1 MAFAVSQQLNKYYD
15 LYKNID
21 VTFSKEVASALNFDP
36 KQVFVRAA
44 GGQWPCIIP
53 QRDPEPEKFQLRRT
67 FPTAVKISLL
77 FLTCKAVPLACV
89 ERVILLAGA
98 LASEDAMPS
107 DLDDFLDDED
117 DETIEKCLGKIPD
130 WVSKKGKDRKI
141 DIAQWL
147 IEAGR
152 FGVLVQFAT
161 PIITPLG
168 EGIISFSWGF

>member
-1 MAFAVSQQLNKYYD
+1 M
-15 LYKNID
+15 
-21 VTFSKEVASALNFDP
+21 KE
-36 KQVFVRAA
+36 
-44 GGQWPCIIP
+44 IIE
-53 QRDPEPEKFQLRRT
+53 RLWEENAR
-67 FPTAVKISLL
+67 
-77 FLTCKAVPLACV
+77 V

-98 LASEDAMPS
+98 LASEDDIPS

-130 WVSKKGKDRKI
+130 WVSKENRDRKS

-161 PIITPLG
+161 PIMTPLG
-168 EGIISFSWGF
+168 EGAMSFSWGFYTTTWVYADTIDEAVDKGLAWVKECRSNENEEAAGKGHKS